1 MALLADTAHFIRTS
15 TTTNNTCFPVMV
27 TMTNVGIPCN
37 ILRLW
42 TSWFPTMLEIA
53 IPTATLQWKQ
63 QVPIHDEKEQV
74 VLESQFVIVNSNKD
88 SETSSGDRM
97 VDMTTPVALYAIVRQ
112 NNGSSRIVWKKC

>member
-1 MALLADTAHFIRTS
+1 
-15 TTTNNTCFPVMV
+15 
-27 TMTNVGIPCN
+27 
-37 ILRLW
+37 
-42 TSWFPTMLEIA
+42 MLEIA

-63 QVPIHDEKEQV
+63 QVPINDEKEEV

>member
-1 MALLADTAHFIRTS
+1 
-15 TTTNNTCFPVMV
+15 
-27 TMTNVGIPCN
+27 
-37 ILRLW
+37 
-42 TSWFPTMLEIA
+42 MLEIA

-63 QVPIHDEKEQV
+63 QVPIHDEKEEV